1 MTQDIFEFF
10 TYLCCGVVDLVLGI
24 ILLGVRFGYSDDSDK
39 DYFVVKK
46 YVAFASFLEVLV
58 FIAILALQ
66 IVGTS
71 FLMVNH
77 FLAPLVLFFQL
88 FMCASAML
96 HFMRFPRI
104 TQRNQTLLLLPVLL
118 IAFVHYAGFFVKNG
132 LIIDVQEYT
141 RYVHDGFSN
150 TLRYLLLLVITVD
163 VCFLGT
169 WLVQSCIRYNKM
181 LRNYYSGNELVGNKK
196 LMSVSIAFFMYFLLG
211 GINLLWLSELASA
224 IIMLVITVLFCFFVI
239 DLINLQSLFSA
250 VSPAFTYQQELIAQD
265 IENELK
271 KEEVNIVNDVK
282 NNAKSSSF
290 ESIVTAWKENENKY
304 FMRDGLTLGDTADQ
318 MGLNPRHLSDFL
330 NSVYGMN
337 FNLWINSL
345 RVEEIRKMLDAGNK
359 SSLSELAQLSGF
371 TDASALSKAFKKIVG
386 VSPTQYKAALALDS
400 QSSGAES

>member
-24 ILLGVRFGYSDDSDK
+24 VLLGVRFGYSDDSDK

-66 IVGTS
+66 IVGTN

-163 VCFLGT
+163 ICFLGT
-169 WLVQSCIRYNKM
+169 WLVQSFIRYNRM
-181 LRNYYSGNELVGNKK
+181 LRNYYSGNELIGNK
-196 LMSVSIAFFMYFLLG
+196 
-211 GINLLWLSELASA
+211 
-224 IIMLVITVLFCFFVI
+224 
-239 DLINLQSLFSA
+239 
-250 VSPAFTYQQELIAQD
+250 
-265 IENELK
+265 
-271 KEEVNIVNDVK
+271 
-282 NNAKSSSF
+282 
-290 ESIVTAWKENENKY
+290 
-304 FMRDGLTLGDTADQ
+304 
-318 MGLNPRHLSDFL
+318 
-330 NSVYGMN
+330 
-337 FNLWINSL
+337 
-345 RVEEIRKMLDAGNK
+345 
-359 SSLSELAQLSGF
+359 
-371 TDASALSKAFKKIVG
+371 
-386 VSPTQYKAALALDS
+386 
-400 QSSGAES
+400 